1 MRSDDERW
9 HAPMFT
15 LLDSVRQDTAYAVRA
30 LRKSPGFSAVAILS
44 LALGIGANTTIFTF
58 VNAVL
63 LRPLPYPDPDRL
75 VVLRER
81 PRDSSTTV
89 AVHPQNFLEWRAR
102 ARSFEALAL
111 VQTPPLNVVGQQGAE
126 QVARAQVTSD
136 LFTVF
141 GLPMTLGRGFTEAET
156 RPGADGVIILG
167 YSFWQRWFGGD
178 PGVLGRQLRVTEGAL
193 TIVGVAP
200 AALRLG
206 TMEPDAYTP
215 LPVDPAT
222 PGSAGSRSFDCYG
235 RLARGVVLGTAQ
247 AEMSGIAAVLARQY
261 PLDEGYGVTVS
272 GLHEYLVREGRPALL
287 LLTAVVAVV
296 LSIACVNLAS
306 LLMARGLWRRGELAV
321 RASLGAS
328 RGRLIRQLTIESLV
342 LSLCGGLVGLAL
354 AYWAMRALVVLTAG
368 ALTAGSTA
376 TVSLDGRCLLF
387 TLALSTL
394 TALVSGLLPARQ
406 AGGTEPQLALRE
418 HTRSGTADRK
428 QHRIRRL
435 LVVTEVASAFV
446 LLVGAALLLRTLS
459 TLVRVDLGFQP
470 AGTLTMNLFLGD
482 RPADVRADVLD
493 RMLDRVNALPD
504 VEGAGTIQFLPLA
517 GMNCGTGFWLEG
529 EAHGDA
535 SQAHPTDCSLVSRGY
550 LEAMRI
556 PLLAGRVFDRRDR
569 MDSPRVLVVNEAFAR
584 RYFPGGRALGRR
596 ILVAGTNQALAEIVG
611 IVGDVRHN
619 GLTSEPAPTVY
630 LLHAQTP
637 GYITNLVVRT
647 KGNPAAQAA
656 AVTRAIHEV
665 DPMQAVSGV
674 KTMDQ
679 YLGEALTRPRLY
691 AVLVAAFALMAL
703 LLAAVGLYGLLAYT
717 VAQRSHE
724 IGIRLALGADRRR
737 VFLDLARQGAALVAT
752 GLVAGLLIALALRN
766 VVSAFLFGIGP
777 ADPASYAIGAAAFA
791 AASLVAVT
799 VPAYRG
805 ARIDPMSALRE
816 T

>member
-1 MRSDDERW
+1 MRVIDERRQSRV
-9 HAPMFT
+9 FT
-15 LLDSVRQDTAYAVRA
+15 MLDSVRQDAIYALRA

-102 ARSFEALAL
+102 ARSFDALAL

-126 QVARAQVTSD
+126 QIARAQVTSD
-136 LFTVF
+136 LFRVF

-156 RPGADGVIILG
+156 RPGADSIVVLG
-167 YSFWQRWFGGD
+167 YGFWQRWFGGD

-215 LPVDPAT
+215 LPVDPAN
-222 PGSAGSRSFDCYG
+222 PGSVGSRSFDCYG
-235 RLARGVVLGTAQ
+235 RLARGVARGTAQ
-247 AEMSGIAAVLARQY
+247 AEMSGIAGVLARQF

-272 GLHEYLVREGRPALL
+272 GLHEHLVREGRPALL

-296 LSIACVNLAS
+296 LLIACANLAS
-306 LLMARGLWRRGELAV
+306 LLMARGVWRRGELAV

-328 RGRLIRQLTIESLV
+328 RGRLVRQLTIESLV
-342 LSLCGGLVGLAL
+342 LALCGGLVGLAL
-354 AYWAMRALVVLTAG
+354 AYWAMQALVALTAG

-376 TVSLDGRCLLF
+376 RVGLDARCLLF

-394 TALVSGLLPARQ
+394 TALVFGLLPARQ

-446 LLVGAALLLRTLS
+446 LLVGAALLLRTFS
-459 TLVRVDLGFQP
+459 TLVHVDLGFQP
-470 AGTLTMNLFLGD
+470 TGTLTMNLFLGD
-482 RPADVRADVLD
+482 RPADVRAGVLD
-493 RMLDRVNALPD
+493 RMLDRVTALPG

-517 GMNCGTGFWLEG
+517 GMNCGTGFSLEG
-529 EAHGDA
+529 EAPDDPSH
-535 SQAHPTDCSLVSRGY
+535 AHPTDCSLVSRGY
-550 LEAMRI
+550 LGAMRI
-556 PLLAGRVFDRRDR
+556 PLLAGRTFDRRDR
-569 MDSPRVLVVNEAFAR
+569 MESPRVLVVNEAFAR

-596 ILVAGTNQALAEIVG
+596 ILVASSNQALAEIVG

-619 GLTSEPAPTVY
+619 GLTSQPAPTVY

-647 KGNPAAQAA
+647 RGNPSAEAS
-656 AVTRAIHEV
+656 AVIRAIHEI
-665 DPMQAVSGV
+665 DPMQAVSGT

-691 AVLVAAFALMAL
+691 AVLVAAFALMAM
-703 LLAAVGLYGLLAYT
+703 LLAAVGVYGLLAYT

-724 IGIRLALGADRRR
+724 IGIRLALGAERRR
-737 VFLDLARQGAALVAT
+737 VFLDLVRQGAALV
-752 GLVAGLLIALALRN
+752 VAGLFTGLLAALALRS

-777 ADPASYAIGAAAFA
+777 GDPASYAIGAAAFVA
-791 AASLVAVT
+791 AALVAVI

-805 ARIDPMSALRE
+805 SRIDPTSALRE
-816 T
+816 S